1 MSKIHLP
8 MQNFRFHHSI
18 SQKVLDLK
26 VMIEGTNLEFSHHY
40 FVVLSFF
47 VKSLCVNIFLHLKQE
62 KFVKTF
68 PDKLDTKISSH
79 VKWSESSQQEIP
91 SFWKLTWI
99 PVFANQLAMKSL
111 LQNWTACVLLCFAC
125 LVLLCLAQSR

>member
-8 MQNFRFHHSI
+8 MQSFRFHHSI
-18 SQKVLDLK
+18 SQKVIDLK
-26 VMIEGTNLEFSHHY
+26 VMIGGTNLEFSHHY

-47 VKSLCVNIFLHLKQE
+47 VRSLCVNIFLHLKQE
-62 KFVKTF
+62 KFF
-68 PDKLDTKISSH
+68 KLFLTNETQKSVATSNG
-79 VKWSESSQQEIP
+79 ESSQQEIP
-91 SFWKLTWI
+91 SFWKLTWT

>member
-1 MSKIHLP
+1 

-62 KFVKTF
+62 KFVKTS

-79 VKWSESSQQEIP
+79 VKWRESG
-91 SFWKLTWI
+91 
-99 PVFANQLAMKSL
+99 
-111 LQNWTACVLLCFAC
+111 
-125 LVLLCLAQSR
+125 